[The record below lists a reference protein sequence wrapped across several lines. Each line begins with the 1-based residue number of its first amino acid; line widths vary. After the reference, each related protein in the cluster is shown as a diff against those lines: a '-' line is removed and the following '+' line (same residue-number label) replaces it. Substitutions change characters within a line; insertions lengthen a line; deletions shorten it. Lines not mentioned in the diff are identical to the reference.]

1 MATVKQIYDIVN
13 SVAQMPL
20 GESAVAVVDT
30 ASFISLGDAVLS
42 SATNLD
48 LFTNALVDRIG
59 KTVISQRKYN
69 GGEGS
74 LVKDE
79 FTYGCILQKITVD
92 MPDASE
98 NESWKI
104 ADGGYTPRFA
114 PIVKATVKQKLFNK
128 QSTFEI
134 MLTIRDYQ
142 MRTAFTSE
150 TQMAVMID
158 AIFTAMDNKM
168 EVALENNANLCRAN
182 FIAAKYADSKSDAS
196 TAISAINVLD
206 MYNKETSQTLTVAAA
221 LRNADFL
228 KYASRQISLWSKRMG
243 RMSTLFNIDR
253 KERFTPSDALVI
265 DVLQDFASATE
276 TYLESDTYHMELVKL
291 PNYNEVPYWVGSGTG
306 YAFADT
312 SSVIVKNEKGETITV
327 SGVIAVVYDEEA
339 LGVTLNEQRS
349 VSQRNDLDEYTDYA
363 KKATAGY
370 FNDLSENG
378 IVFYIA

>member
-13 SVAQMPL
+13 SVAQMTL

-92 MPDASE
+92 MPEASE

-104 ADGGYTPRFA
+104 GDGGYTPRFA
-114 PIVKATVKQKLFNK
+114 PIVKATVNQKLFNK

-134 MLTIRDYQ
+134 MLTIPDYQ

-182 FIAAKYADSKSDAS
+182 FIAAKYADSKAEGT
-196 TAISAINVLD
+196 TAISAINLLE
-206 MYNKETSQTLTVAAA
+206 MYNTETSQTLTVAAA
-221 LRNADFL
+221 MRSADFL

-276 TYLESDTYHMELVKL
+276 TYLESDTYHMHPAESTK
-291 PNYNEVPYWVGSGTG
+291 
-306 YAFADT
+306 
-312 SSVIVKNEKGETITV
+312 VIDACI
-327 SGVIAVVYDEEA
+327 SP
-339 LGVTLNEQRS
+339 
-349 VSQRNDLDEYTDYA
+349 
-363 KKATAGY
+363 
-370 FNDLSENG
+370 
-378 IVFYIA
+378 